1 MTNAVAFSRFRV
13 WRKKADTQYNQA
25 ASGRPLRISWHHCKV
40 EPEASHGVCDS
51 EAISELHESAENYMV
66 GIIARILLIEA
77 EGSRFK
83 LSATAFT
90 SPQGL

>member
-1 MTNAVAFSRFRV
+1 M
-13 WRKKADTQYNQA
+13 
-25 ASGRPLRISWHHCKV
+25 
-40 EPEASHGVCDS
+40 CDS

-66 GIIARILLIEA
+66 GKIARILLIEA